1 MCSSAAGPGST
12 NPSPSTSSTQQS
24 GDKNTTASNKH
35 NTPAVGRK
43 RNRDGDMTP
52 TLSFA
57 SPIALL
63 SSNQKINYA
72 STVTSAQADRK
83 PFKRFR
89 LADAHDNDIDDQ
101 DTRHVAA
108 LDTERF
114 QNAVDVPLVVAEGSV
129 TSTSLLLDLIP
140 QDVLMTN
147 ICCYLTDASDYYSL
161 QLSCKKFQEVSN
173 ETAILRKVDLAGE
186 ASTGKGSI
194 LYQVNVPSVG
204 VQKLYKFAAAGNQQ
218 AVYM

>member
-1 MCSSAAGPGST
+1 M
-12 NPSPSTSSTQQS
+12 
-24 GDKNTTASNKH
+24 
-35 NTPAVGRK
+35 
-43 RNRDGDMTP
+43 
-52 TLSFA
+52 
-57 SPIALL
+57 L

-72 STVTSAQADRK
+72 STVTPAQADRK

-89 LADAHDNDIDDQ
+89 LADAHDQ
-101 DTRHVAA
+101 DTGHVAA

-114 QNAVDVPLVVAEGSV
+114 QNAVDENDNGNCNGHPLVVAQGSV

-173 ETAILRKVDLAGE
+173 ETVILRKVDLAGE